1 MRTLALCLLLASAG
15 VLSAFG
21 PEEKNSDYCSAEGCE
36 GGQGF
41 SAAKN
46 SMRSS
51 SNSAT
56 KDERDGGHDLEI
68 VGDSWQIVNILHSIG
83 SYMEGAWTT
92 VKHNVQNTNAYKK
105 VTEFADQTTQF
116 VKITIEKTTEYF
128 EDIRSAIREE
138 FYKLMEVMWERSMG
152 ALFSEPGELKVFQ

>member
-1 MRTLALCLLLASAG
+1 MRTFALCLLLASAA

-46 SMRSS
+46 SMRTSS
-51 SNSAT
+51 DST
-56 KDERDGGHDLEI
+56 KDKRDGGHDLEL
-68 VGDSWQIVNILHSIG
+68 VGDSWQIGNTLYSIVSKVG
-83 SYMEGAWTT
+83 DAWTT
-92 VKHNVQNTNAYKK
+92 AKQIVQNTNAYKK
-105 VTEFADQTTQF
+105 VTKFADQTTQF
-116 VKITIEKTTEYF
+116 VKITIEKTKEYF